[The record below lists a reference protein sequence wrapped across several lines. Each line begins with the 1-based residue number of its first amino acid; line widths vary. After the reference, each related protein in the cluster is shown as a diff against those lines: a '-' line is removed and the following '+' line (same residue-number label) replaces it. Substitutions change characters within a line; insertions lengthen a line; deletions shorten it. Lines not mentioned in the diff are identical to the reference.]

1 MYQNIYY
8 SRKNNQI
15 HLWDDVRGYSKFPY
29 SKDAYIRDSNGS
41 HIALDGKRV
50 SATKTW
56 TDEDVAKGLVY
67 ESDVDAEMKTLI
79 RMYGDSDDASVNH
92 RTMFLDI
99 EVLKGDSGYSTV
111 DEAKNTVS
119 AITWYMSNTKEY
131 YTVLLDT
138 KGLVADRTSGN
149 KTLYVFDNE
158 ADLLKKFLELHKQH
172 APTIITGWNT
182 DFFDIPYL
190 KNRISRVLGDNF
202 VKLLS
207 PIGEVS
213 ESTDKNKRSKFK
225 LAGISCLDYL
235 TLYKIFT
242 YSEESSYSLD
252 NISFKELKKRKLVY
266 EGDLDTL
273 YSTDIEKFLEYNT
286 LDVQLVVELDAKLD
300 FIDLARGICHK
311 GHVSYEN
318 VMYPSKYLDGAA
330 IVYLKRLGIVAPN
343 RPSSKDSDI
352 DTEYEGAYV
361 KPPTPG
367 LYEWVYDLDMTSLYP
382 SIIMSLNVSPETK
395 IGKVEDFDGK
405 EFIKKNSNKTYQGVL
420 SGKHTTISNEELQTL
435 ITENAY
441 SIGAN
446 GAIYKTAEKGFL
458 PSILE
463 TWFDER
469 VEFRKLAKQ
478 HHGKDDD
485 KYRYYHKRQLVQK
498 ILLNSFY
505 GVLALKSFRFYDIQN
520 AECITLTGQQLI
532 KFTVDMGDYY
542 YNNVCGTT
550 GKEYCIYVD
559 TDSCFFSSLPI
570 IQHRD
575 PEIDLSDESKLTDA
589 TLGVATEMQKFLNGS
604 YNMYGLKFHNI
615 KTHKFNIKQEF
626 VAKSGLW
633 LAKKRYAQLLINEE
647 GNNIQPKLDVKGID
661 VVRSSFPKEF
671 RSFMTT
677 VLLDILNKVN
687 KDTIN
692 DNVVAFKDRL
702 NAVDIQNIMLPTG
715 VKDINKWVK
724 PGNKFGDRVKGTPV
738 HVKAALN
745 YNDLLKLNNSVDH
758 MPMTNGDKIKWGYL
772 KPNPY
777 GFDTMG
783 IKGFEDPEEI
793 SEFLLQY
800 VDKNKIFESALL
812 GKLQGLYDSMGW
824 GVINLNKN
832 TSKFFG

>member
-29 SKDAYIRDSNGS
+29 TKDAYIRDSQGS
-41 HIALDGKRV
+41 HVALDGKRV
-50 SATKTW
+50 SPTKSW
-56 TDEDVAKGLVY
+56 TDEDVSKGLVY

-79 RMYGDSDDASVNH
+79 RLYGDTDEVSTNH
-92 RTMFLDI
+92 NIMFLDI
-99 EVLKGDSGYSTV
+99 EVLKGDTGYSTV
-111 DEAKNTVS
+111 EEAKNTVS
-119 AITWYMSNTKEY
+119 AITWYMSNTKQY

-138 KGLVADRTSGN
+138 KGLIEDRVSGN
-149 KTLYVFDNE
+149 KTLYVFNNE
-158 ADLLKKFLELHKQH
+158 LDLLKKFLELYKKH

-190 KNRISRVLGDNF
+190 RNRISRVLGDNF
-202 VKLLS
+202 VKMLS

-213 ESTDKNKRSKFK
+213 ESTDKNKRTKFK

-242 YSEESSYSLD
+242 YTEESSYSLN
-252 NISFKELKKRKLVY
+252 NIAAKELKKTKLTY
-266 EGDLDTL
+266 DGDLDTL
-273 YSTDIEKFLEYNT
+273 YTTDIEKFLEYNT

-318 VMYPSKYLDGAA
+318 VIYPSKYLDGAA

-343 RPSSKDSDI
+343 KPGKEGGEDV
-352 DTEYEGAYV
+352 EYEGAYV
-361 KPPTPG
+361 KPPEPG

-382 SIIMSLNVSPETK
+382 SIIMSLNISPETK
-395 IGKVEDFDGK
+395 IGKIEDFDGK
-405 EFIKKNSNKTYQGVL
+405 EFVKKTSTKTYQGVV
-420 SGKHTTISNEELQTL
+420 SGKHTTISNEELQRL
-435 ITENAY
+435 VVDNSY

-446 GAIYKTAEKGFL
+446 GAMYKTNEKGFL

-463 TWFDER
+463 SWFDER

-478 HHGKDDD
+478 YHGKDDD
-485 KYRYYHKRQLVQK
+485 KYKYYHKRQLVQK

-532 KFTVDMGDYY
+532 KYTVDMGDYY
-542 YNNVCGTT
+542 YNNVCRTT

-570 IQHRD
+570 IKHRH
-575 PEIDLSDESKLTDA
+575 PELDFADEEKLTEL
-589 TLGVATEMQKFLNGS
+589 TLGVATEMQKFLNSS
-604 YNMYGLKFHNI
+604 YNVYGLKFHNI

-677 VLLDILNKVN
+677 VLLDILNKSDKNEVSD
-687 KDTIN
+687 KLI
-692 DNVVAFKDRL
+692 AFKSKL
-702 NAVDIQNIMLPTG
+702 NGVDIQNIMLPTG
-715 VKDINKWVK
+715 ISDIQKWTISN
-724 PGNKFGDRVKGTPV
+724 GKFGERVKGTPV

-745 YNDLLKLNNSVDH
+745 YNDLLKHNKLQDF
-758 MPMTNGDKIKWGYL
+758 MPMSNGDKIKWAYL

-777 GFDTMG
+777 GFDTIA

-793 SEFLLQY
+793 TEFLGQY
-800 VDKNKIFESALL
+800 IDKNQIFESALL
-812 GKLQGLYDSMGW
+812 GKLQGLYDCLGW

-832 TSKFFG
+832 TAKFFG